1 MTRRVGG
8 TTLVGV
14 ATGGVSGSTPG
25 PLAWVA
31 AFRRQV
37 QEALP
42 LVRLSLRLVW
52 WASPGLTAG
61 IAVIVVLQALI
72 APLQLVLIRATIDR
86 AALDLGVAQAAART
100 AAATSHTS
108 FGPTVTALPLGT
120 WLALTAAAL
129 AVGYLLQPVS
139 AALQS
144 MVGDRV
150 TGIVTD
156 RLMVAANRWPGLA
169 RFEDPEFADDLD
181 RASKRVGPGGL
192 MLLLVGGQLTVTL
205 VTGVSAVLLLARL
218 HPLLPVALVTA
229 MAPQAVRERAY
240 HVRISGLLYNQTA
253 DAARLNYAR
262 TILLT
267 PEAGKDVRLFGLGP
281 FFGSRYAAIFGR
293 IVAEIDALRRPLAG
307 WVTATAGLS
316 GAAAGAVYFL
326 VVWRI
331 ARGELTLG
339 DLALYGGAAT
349 LLRST
354 MTGVTNSLVR
364 VVENFR
370 FLPSLWRVLDAPPD
384 LALPPAGQARPAP
397 RPIRQGIAFEHAA
410 FTYPGRTEP
419 ALRDVSL
426 SIAPGECVA
435 LVGQNGAG
443 KTTIVKLLLR
453 LYDPTAGRILL
464 DGVDLR
470 EYDLAELR
478 REMGVIF
485 QDFVRYELT
494 AGENIAIGQIDAL
507 RDEARVLAAAARA
520 GADEVLSK
528 LPRGLETPLGREFG
542 GRELS
547 GGEWQKLALAR
558 AFVREAQVL
567 ALDEPT
573 AALDVP
579 TEHAVYTRF
588 HELTR
593 GRMTL
598 LISHRFSTVRMAD
611 RILFLADGAIK
622 EEGSHDALLA
632 RGGEYARLYELQAAQ
647 YAEHARSGA

>member
-1 MTRRVGG
+1 MARQLGRA
-8 TTLVGV
+8 TLVDV
-14 ATGGVSGSTPG
+14 ATGVVGGST
-25 PLAWVA
+25 VERA
-31 AFRRQV
+31 AKQLRQQV

-42 LVRLSLRLVW
+42 LLGISIRLLW

-61 IAVIVVLQALI
+61 IAAILVIQALM
-72 APLQLVLIRATIDR
+72 APLQLALSRATIDR
-86 AALDLGVAQAAART
+86 AALDLGVART
-100 AAATSHTS
+100 AASTAAASAHAAV
-108 FGPTVTALPLGT
+108 GPAVAALPLGG

-129 AVGYLLQPVS
+129 ALGYLLQPLS
-139 AALQS
+139 IAFQA

-150 TGIVTD
+150 TGIVTE

-169 RFEDPEFADDLD
+169 RFEDPEFADDLE

-192 MLLLVGGQLTVTL
+192 MLLLVGGQLATAL
-205 VTGVSAVLLLARL
+205 VTAVSALLLLARL
-218 HPLLPVALVTA
+218 HPLLPVALVAA
-229 MAPQAVRERAY
+229 MAPQAVRERLY
-240 HVRISGLLYNQTA
+240 HVRVSGLLYNQTA
-253 DAARLNYAR
+253 DAARVNYAR

-307 WVTATAGLS
+307 WVTATGGLS

-326 VVWRI
+326 VAWRI

-349 LLRST
+349 LLRAT
-354 MTGVTNSLVR
+354 LTGVTNGLVR
-364 VVENFR
+364 VLENFR
-370 FLPSLWRVLDAPPD
+370 FLPSLWRVLETPPD
-384 LALPPAGQARPAP
+384 LPLPPAGQARPAP
-397 RPIRQGIAFEHAA
+397 RPIRQGVAFEHVA

-453 LYDPTAGRILL
+453 LYDPSAGRITL

-470 EYDLAELR
+470 EHDVADLR

-494 AGENIAIGQIDAL
+494 AGENIAIGQIGAL
-507 RDEARVLAAAARA
+507 HDEERVLAAAVRA

-558 AFVREAQVL
+558 AFVGEAQVL
-567 ALDEPT
+567 VLDEPT

-588 HELTR
+588 RELTR
-593 GRMTL
+593 GRTTL

-611 RILFLADGAIK
+611 RILFLADGRIQ
-622 EEGSHDALLA
+622 EEGSHDELVA
-632 RGGEYARLYELQAAQ
+632 RGGEYARLFELQAAQ
-647 YAEHARSGA
+647 YAEHARSGR

>member
-1 MTRRVGG
+1 MWERFRQ
-8 TTLVGV
+8 LVE
-14 ATGGVSGSTPG
+14 
-25 PLAWVA
+25 
-31 AFRRQV
+31 
-37 QEALP
+37 EALP
-42 LVRLSLRLVW
+42 LARLSLRLLW
-52 WASPGLTAG
+52 WASPALTAG
-61 IAVIVVLQALI
+61 IAALVVFQALI
-72 APLQLVLIRATIDR
+72 APLQLILSRATIDR
-86 AALDLGVAQAAART
+86 AALDLGVAQTAART
-100 AAATSHTS
+100 AAATTHASL
-108 FGPTVTALPLGT
+108 GPAVTALPLGT
-120 WLALTAAAL
+120 WLALSAAAL
-129 AVGYLLQPVS
+129 ALGYLLQPLS

-150 TGIVTD
+150 TGIVTE

-192 MLLLVGGQLTVTL
+192 VLLLVGGQLTVAL
-205 VTGVSAVLLLARL
+205 VSGVSAVLLLARL
-218 HPLLPVALVTA
+218 HPLVPVALLAA

-240 HVRISGLLYNQTA
+240 HVSVASLLYNQTA
-253 DAARLNYAR
+253 DAARLDYAR
-262 TILLT
+262 TVLLR

-281 FFGSRYAAIFGR
+281 FFRSRYAAIFGR

-307 WVTATAGLS
+307 WATATAGLS

-349 LLRST
+349 LLRGT
-354 MTGVTNSLVR
+354 LTGVTNSLVR

-370 FLPSLWRVLDAPPD
+370 FLPSLWRVLEAPPD
-384 LALPPAGQARPAP
+384 LPLPPAGQARPAP
-397 RPIRQGIAFEHAA
+397 RPIRQGIVFEHVA

-453 LYDPTAGRILL
+453 LYDPCTPGDSTQPPGRILL

-470 EYDLAELR
+470 EYDVADLR

-507 RDEARVLAAAARA
+507 RDEGRVLAAAARA

-567 ALDEPT
+567 VLDEPT

-588 HELTR
+588 RELTR

-611 RILFLADGAIK
+611 RLLFLADGAIK
-622 EEGSHDALLA
+622 EEGSHDELLA

-647 YAEHARSGA
+647 YQSASQDRSKE